1 MSDLPETTIAIIG
14 ALLSV
19 INVWF
24 WNDKKRQDGEVRE
37 LKDKLEATVTDLAVQ
52 KNRIVDDS
60 NVRRIAK
67 EETDLIRE
75 DHRDLKNLVVNLTD
89 KINVLTN
96 SQTQQSTLLTTI
108 LEQVKEIRNR
118 GGTTP

>member
-1 MSDLPETTIAIIG
+1 MGDLTENALAIIG

-19 INVWF
+19 INFWF

-52 KNRIVDDS
+52 KSRIVDDS
-60 NVRRIAK
+60 SVRKIAK
-67 EETDLIRE
+67 EETDTIRE
-75 DHRDLKNLVVNLTD
+75 DHRDLRNLVVNLTD